1 MRLFAVL
8 LLLAVLIAP
17 ALAYECYGDVLAGT
31 GAIIWWTFDDAD
43 IGGGA
48 TDVCGGQTNGS
59 NSAGVNTGAAGKF
72 GEAYD
77 YTGTGAVNPGQ
88 HATYNAA
95 STEPDFHSDQNFSW
109 SFWVNP
115 DGDPNTNYFPG
126 AVAYD
131 GTTTYS
137 LSYDTAVKNRFS
149 CQINQA
155 GNVAT
160 AAGAATAGAGKWTHI
175 ACVWHEN
182 NKTVSLFTN
191 GPWTS
196 SGQNN
201 AINGN
206 LYTANTRFSA
216 GAGWQHS
223 VTDWRYGLNGKMDEF
238 AVFNHT
244 LTASQVSRLY
254 TDNEVNAAACAAPT
268 LTLTAPADGSYVNT
282 NQTYNATLTYYTCN
296 GAAHNVTLYVN
307 GTYKAMNTTALVNG
321 TISIPWTFDA
331 GDGAYVWGMYVS
343 NSTTRWAAG
352 NNNFTVY
359 YDTTDPVAN
368 WTISS
373 TAPYMVYDTLQ
384 FNDTSTDALGSVVDW
399 NWTFGDGN
407 SSVAQNATNTFV
419 YPGQYEV
426 CLTVEDDAGNSDQHC
441 VNVTVNGFAID
452 VWNEKTLAAIPNWS
466 ATISNSTVSYT
477 YGPENNTWVW
487 DNFTGIP
494 TGSVTIVVSATGYVL
509 RTYYAV
515 YNVGSYIYLDAY
527 LLDSASGVYPVFI
540 VREAAEYTPI
550 EGAILTFSKSI
561 SGAWETVG
569 QATADATGTA
579 QVYLNPDTTYR
590 LVITFTGCTTYT
602 TTAFTPISTTYVI
615 TLDCG
620 STASYIS
627 VDDILYMEIYPTTT
641 NAIPWDGTITFVCN
655 DPWSNVDWYNMT
667 IVHTNGTLLFTQNGT
682 SAACGIIEEDVDNL
696 GTTNHTEF
704 IVYGYVYRNGQ
715 LYQTHR
721 IYGITASLV
730 GGFGG
735 AMYDMRPDLD
745 ANVPGFGSDWTYLL
759 ALFLVGGVTIGAS
772 MYVGW
777 GAGLLGAVALALM
790 VAIEWVHPYIAIL
803 AVVAM
808 FGVYATRRWDR

>member
-1 MRLFAVL
+1 MLTNASGGGDGTSDGWN
-8 LLLAVLIAP
+8 A
-17 ALAYECYGDVLAGT
+17 GDV
-31 GAIIWWTFDDAD
+31 DAAANYT
-43 IGGGA
+43 IMGWFNTNVNN
-48 TDVCGGQTNGS
+48 TDYPYVIYKGQSGTNGQYRCYMGS
-59 NSAGVNTGAAGKF
+59 GGFAGKFTCQHSGGFASISGVNTNTWYWFAFVQSGANCTIYQYSGGNVNIAESDATCSPPAADNYNTYIGY
-72 GEAYD
+72 GW
-77 YTGTGAVNPGQ
+77 TGANLHAWNGEIDELVILDHSASISEMTQ
-88 HATYNAA
+88 HHDYNQLI
-95 STEPDFHSDQNFSW
+95 D
-109 SFWVNP
+109 
-115 DGDPNTNYFPG
+115 
-126 AVAYD
+126 
-131 GTTTYS
+131 
-137 LSYDTAVKNRFS
+137 
-149 CQINQA
+149 
-155 GNVAT
+155 
-160 AAGAATAGAGKWTHI
+160 
-175 ACVWHEN
+175 
-182 NKTVSLFTN
+182 
-191 GPWTS
+191 
-196 SGQNN
+196 
-201 AINGN
+201 
-206 LYTANTRFSA
+206 
-216 GAGWQHS
+216 
-223 VTDWRYGLNGKMDEF
+223 
-238 AVFNHT
+238 
-244 LTASQVSRLY
+244 
-254 TDNEVNAAACAAPT
+254 CAAPT
-268 LTLTAPADGSYVNT
+268 LTLTAPATGTYVNT
-282 NQTYNATLTYYTCN
+282 NQTYNATLNYPGCN
-296 GAAHNVTLYVN
+296 GAVQNVTLYVN

-321 TISIPWTFDA
+321 TISIPWNFDA

-359 YDTTDPVAN
+359 YDTTAPVAN

-441 VNVTVNGFAID
+441 ENITVNGFAID

-620 STASYIS
+620 SAVSYIS

-667 IVHTNGTLLFTQNGT
+667 IVHENGTVLFTQNGT

-759 ALFLVGGVTIGAS
+759 ALFIVGGVTIGAS